1 MADLC
6 TNIPTAFIFKRCVF
20 DDATHTIFLTYGF
33 DTELEFTETITFK
46 DAPNLRPERKIA
58 FEKCMR
64 LLHLACG
71 ISYYKAFIPSKM
83 ETCPLTKDEVDF
95 FTMFY
100 ESGLG
105 EFSYRNGVI
114 PSINFEAD
122 LSLKSEPEKINL
134 AQKTIVPVGGGK
146 DSIVTIQTLQ
156 SCNIKPTLF
165 SVGLPRPIKET
176 IERSGL
182 NSIQV
187 IRKIA
192 PELIEL
198 NKNPNV
204 LNGHVPITGII
215 AFILMTAAVLYDFKD
230 VCMSNERSANV
241 GNTILNGKMVNHQ
254 WSKSFEFE
262 QAFRKIT
269 QSVLPEFRYF
279 SILRPL
285 SELNIARLFA
295 KSEKYDDIFTSCNKA
310 FKLDEHQRIDYWCGN
325 CDKCRFVFLALG
337 AFMEKERLLKIFKRN
352 PLNEPEQL
360 IGFKQLLG
368 LADFKPFECV
378 GEISESQ
385 WAFLQ
390 MANRPE
396 WENDYVVK
404 SLKNMVKLPE
414 NKFFTINEQNLIPKE
429 YEDVIGRFKE

>member
-1 MADLC
+1 MDLC
-6 TNIPTAFIFKRCVF
+6 TNFPKVFIFKRCVF

-33 DTELEFTETITFK
+33 DTGLEFTETITFK
-46 DAPNLRPERKIA
+46 DAPSLRPERQKA
-58 FEKCMR
+58 FEKCLR

-71 ISYYKAFIPSKM
+71 ISYYKAFIPSQM
-83 ETCPLTKDEVDF
+83 ETCPLTMDEADF
-95 FTMFY
+95 FKMFY

-105 EFSYRNGVI
+105 EFSYRNNVL
-114 PSINFEAD
+114 PLINFVAD
-122 LSLKSEPEKINL
+122 PSLKSEPEQIDL
-134 AQKTIVPVGGGK
+134 AKKTIVPVGGGK

-156 SCNIKPTLF
+156 SCGITPTLF

-182 NSIQV
+182 ASIQV

-198 NKNPNV
+198 NKHPEV

-215 AFILMTAAVLYDFKD
+215 AFMLMTASVLYDFKD

-241 GNTILNGKMVNHQ
+241 GNTMLNGKMVNHQ

-262 QAFRKIT
+262 QAFSKIT

-337 AFMEKERLLKIFKRN
+337 AFMEKDRLLKIFKRN

-360 IGFKQLLG
+360 TGFKQLLG

-390 MANRPE
+390 MANRSE
-396 WENDYVVK
+396 WANDYVVK
-404 SLKNMVKLPE
+404 SLKNMINLPE

-429 YEDVIGRFKE
+429 YEDVIRRFKE